1 MTKIAVIYHSGY
13 GHTKLQAEAVL
24 EGASS
29 VDGVE
34 ATIMTAEE
42 AKDRLDAL
50 SGFDG
55 MIWGSPTYM
64 GTVSAPMKAFI
75 DATSKPWSQ
84 QAWKDKVAAGF
95 TNSGSPSGDKVNTLV
110 EFAVLAAQHGMIWVG
125 QGEMNE
131 TASPDWSRDDSQGVN
146 RLGGYLGAMA
156 QSENAE
162 PGPNNPPQGDIETA
176 RRHGARVAAATKRWK
191 AGRPD

>member
-1 MTKIAVIYHSGY
+1 MTKVAVIYHSGY

-29 VDGVE
+29 VDGTE
-34 ATIMTAEE
+34 AVLMTAEE
-42 AKDRLDAL
+42 ATARMDEL

-55 MIWGSPTYM
+55 IVFGSPTYM

-75 DATSKPWSQ
+75 DATSKPWSEQ
-84 QAWKDKVAAGF
+84 KWKDKVAGGF

-125 QGEMNE
+125 QGEPNE
-131 TASPDWSRDDSQGVN
+131 TSGPDWSGDDEQGVN

-156 QSENAE
+156 QSANAA
-162 PGPNNPPQGDIETA
+162 PGPENPPQGDIKTA
-176 RRHGARVAAATKRWK
+176 RHYGARVAEAARRWTKG
-191 AGRPD
+191 AA